1 MSIYT
6 RKLFNRG
13 GPVSSRG
20 VGITS
25 GLATPKR
32 GYVDRPGS
40 YSGDLLSES
49 SLPDVDKI
57 GQKYKSNLEMLKSLD
72 IVPER
77 KPFSRLDATAPALLN
92 LFGGLM
98 SGKSY
103 QGGLGGAFD
112 IAGQALQSST
122 PLFAEAIKA
131 KQEYDAKDP
140 DAALKQTALSLAL
153 EKDDPDFEYKVIGD
167 RLVKINLKDNTT
179 SVEQDF
185 SEEDLQKF
193 DFKVVNN
200 RLVKVDKVSGE
211 TSLEQD
217 FSEDTKKVEYTDP
230 TEVTVEVINDQ
241 GDKSQISALRTFDKT
256 SNEFTYQNA
265 ATGETLSKGTFNVV
279 RDQEKEAESKTGVQG
294 VITIGDKS
302 YDTTFIQTG
311 REFFVLDPVPTSDTF
326 GQTVPL
332 SAIDELSSYD
342 IKPSKD
348 ILSKEEQIAVVE
360 AEDNIETSNN
370 LAEPILQTFIT
381 DGNNAGI
388 KEKKYMTQKNL
399 LDSSAFGTAVEQRT
413 NFLTLLETFE
423 IDELLPDT
431 YELFANALKVQN
443 VPATETSIA
452 LAKQGVLNVATQW
465 SQQLNK
471 SEFGLIIDSGPK
483 VSLTK
488 EGQELLIQLNILDQQ
503 IKRETA
509 DIVLEGLAAGDSPT
523 QILKDAKEFQDQQY
537 DDMMNRETTTGAELG
552 RLFDIVQGYDS
563 IKGTDFFNRQEKVT
577 LDGVKGVS
585 LGELYDNGQIKFFG
599 YADPETGL
607 LEALDGKMID
617 NNLQKNKPIYAITF
631 NDEIYYRAF

>member
-40 YSGDLLSES
+40 YSGDLLAES

-77 KPFSRLDATAPALLN
+77 EPFSRLDATAPALLN

-140 DAALKQTALSLAL
+140 NAALKQTALSLAL
-153 EKDDPDFEYKVIGD
+153 EKDDPEFEYKVIND

-179 SVEQDF
+179 SVVQDF

-193 DFKVVNN
+193 DFKVVND
-200 RLVKVDKVSGE
+200 RLIKVDKVSGA

-217 FSEDTKKVEYTDP
+217 FSEDTKSNFSDP
-230 TEVTVEVINDQ
+230 TPVTVEVVDTLGN
-241 GDKSQISALRTFDKT
+241 KSQVNALRTFDSD
-256 SNEFTYQNA
+256 SNEFTFQNA
-265 ATGETLSKGTFNVV
+265 ATGDTFDKGTFNVV
-279 RDQEKEAESKTGVQG
+279 RDEKKEVEAKTGVQG
-294 VITIGDKS
+294 NITIGDKS

-311 REFFVLDPVPTSDTF
+311 REFFVLDPRPTSETF
-326 GQTVPL
+326 GKTIAL
-332 SAIDELSSYD
+332 SDIDELTSYD

-348 ILSKEEQIAVVE
+348 ILSQAEQIAVVE
-360 AEDNIETSNN
+360 AEDNIETANN
-370 LAEPILQTFIT
+370 LAEPILKKFVE
-381 DGNNAGI
+381 DGNEAGL
-388 KEKKYMTQKNL
+388 KEQKYILQKNV
-399 LDSSAFGTAVEQRT
+399 LDNSAFGTAVEQRT
-413 NFLTLLETFE
+413 NFLRLLKTFGVDET
-423 IDELLPDT
+423 IPDA
-431 YELFANALKVQN
+431 YELAESLLRVGN
-443 VPATETSIA
+443 VPATETNIA
-452 LAKQGVLNVATQW
+452 LSKQGVLNIATQW

-483 VSLTK
+483 VALTK
-488 EGQELLIQLNILDQQ
+488 EGQELLIQLNVLDQQ

-509 DIVLEGLAAGDSPT
+509 DMVLEGLAAGDSPT
-523 QILKDAKEFQDQQY
+523 QILKDAKEFQDKQY
-537 DDMMNRETTTGAELG
+537 ADMMNRETELGSELG
-552 RLFDIVQGYDS
+552 RLFDIVQGYEN
-563 IKGTDFFNRQEKVT
+563 IKGTDFFNRQEEIN
-577 LDGVKGVS
+577 LDGQKVS
-585 LGELYDNGQIKFFG
+585 LGELYDNEQIKFIG
-599 YADPETGL
+599 YADPQTGI
-607 LEALDGKMID
+607 LEALDGSKID
-617 NNLQKNKPIYAITF
+617 AGVEKNKPIYAITF
-631 NDEIYYRAF
+631 NEEIYYKAF

>member
-6 RKLFNRG
+6 RRLFNKG
-13 GPVSSRG
+13 GQVSSRG

-25 GLATPKR
+25 GLDTPKR
-32 GYVDRPGS
+32 GYVDKPGS

-49 SLPDVDKI
+49 SLPDIDKI

-77 KPFSRLDATAPALLN
+77 KPFSRLDAAAPALLN

-103 QGGLGGAFD
+103 QGGLGGALD

-153 EKDDPDFEYKVIGD
+153 EKDDPEFEYKVIND

-179 SVEQDF
+179 EVLEDF
-185 SEEDLQKF
+185 SQEDLEKF
-193 DFKVVNN
+193 DFKVVND
-200 RLVKVDKVSGE
+200 RLVKVDKVSGA
-211 TSLEQD
+211 TSIEQD

-241 GDKSQISALRTFDKT
+241 GDKSQIPALRTFDKT

-265 ATGETLSKGTFNVV
+265 ATGETLNKGTFNVV
-279 RDQEKEAESKTGVQG
+279 RDQEKEAEAKTGVQG
-294 VITIGDKS
+294 NLVIGDKS

-311 REFFVLDPVPTSDTF
+311 KEFFVLDPRPTSDTF
-326 GQTVPL
+326 GQTIPL

-342 IKPSKD
+342 IKPSQD
-348 ILSKEEQIAVVE
+348 ILSQDEQIAVVE
-360 AEDNIETSNN
+360 AEDNIETANN
-370 LAEPILQTFIT
+370 LAEPILQKYVE
-381 DGNNAGI
+381 DGNEAGI
-388 KEKKYMTQKNL
+388 KEQKYIFQKNVL
-399 LDSSAFGTAVEQRT
+399 ESSAFGTAVEQRT
-413 NFLTLLETFE
+413 NFLRFLKTFGV
-423 IDELLPDT
+423 DESIPDV
-431 YELFANALKVQN
+431 YELAENLLKVGN
-443 VPATETSIA
+443 VPATEVNIA
-452 LAKQGVLNVATQW
+452 LSKTGVLNIATQW

-483 VSLTK
+483 VALTK
-488 EGQELLIQLNILDQQ
+488 EGQELLIQLNVLDQQ

-509 DIVLEGLAAGDSPT
+509 DIVLEGLADGKAPT
-523 QILKDAKEFQDQQY
+523 EILKEAKEFQDQQY
-537 DDMMNRETTTGAELG
+537 SDMMNKETEIGAELN
-552 RLFDIVQGYDS
+552 RLFNIVQGYEN
-563 IKGTDFFNRQEKVT
+563 IKGEDFFNRQEEIQ
-577 LDGVKGVS
+577 LDGEKVS
-585 LGELYDNGQIKFFG
+585 LGELYDNDQIKFIG
-599 YADPETGL
+599 YADPQTGM
-607 LEALDGKMID
+607 LEALDGSQID
-617 NNLQKNKPIYAITF
+617 AGVEKNKPIYAITF
-631 NDEIYYRAF
+631 NDEVYYRAF

>member
-13 GPVSSRG
+13 GQVSSRG

-77 KPFSRLDATAPALLN
+77 KPFSKFEAATPALLN
-92 LFGGLM
+92 LFSGLM

-112 IAGQALQSST
+112 IAGQALGSST

-153 EKDDPDFEYKVIGD
+153 EKDDPEFEYKVIND

-179 SVEQDF
+179 SVVEDF

-200 RLVKVDKVSGE
+200 RLVKVDKVSGA

-217 FSEDTKKVEYTDP
+217 FSKDTTKSDFSDP
-230 TEVTVEVINDQ
+230 TPVTVEVVDTLGNT
-241 GDKSQISALRTFDKT
+241 SQVNALRTFDSK
-256 SNEFTYQNA
+256 SNEFTFQDA
-265 ATGETLSKGTFNVV
+265 ATGNILDKGTFNVV
-279 RDQEKEAESKTGVQG
+279 RDEKKEVEAKTGVQG
-294 VITIGDKS
+294 NIVIGDKS

-311 REFFVLDPVPTSDTF
+311 REFFVLDPRPTSETF
-326 GQTVPL
+326 GKTIAL
-332 SAIDELSSYD
+332 SDIDELTSYD

-348 ILSKEEQIAVVE
+348 ILSQAEQIAVVE
-360 AEDNIETSNN
+360 AEDNIETANN
-370 LAEPILQTFIT
+370 LAEPILKKYVE
-381 DGNNAGI
+381 DGNEAGI
-388 KEKKYMTQKNL
+388 KEQKYILQKNV
-399 LDSSAFGTAVEQRT
+399 LDSSAFGSAVEQRT
-413 NFLTLLETFE
+413 NFLRLLKTFGV
-423 IDELLPDT
+423 DESIPDV
-431 YELFANALKVQN
+431 YELAEDLLRVGN
-443 VPATETSIA
+443 VPATETNIA
-452 LAKQGVLNVATQW
+452 LSKQGVLNIATQW
-465 SQQLNK
+465 SQQLNR

-483 VSLTK
+483 VALTK
-488 EGQELLIQLNILDQQ
+488 EGQELLIQLNVLDQQ

-509 DIVLEGLAAGDSPT
+509 DIVLEGLAENKSPT
-523 QILKDAKEFQDQQY
+523 EILKEAKEFQDQQY
-537 DDMMNRETTTGAELG
+537 LNMMNRKTELGSELG
-552 RLFDIVQGYDS
+552 RLFDIVQGYENL
-563 IKGTDFFNRQEKVT
+563 KGTDFFNRQEEIQ
-577 LDGVKGVS
+577 LDGEKVS
-585 LGELYDNGQIKFFG
+585 LGELYDNDQIKFIG
-599 YADPETGL
+599 YADPKTGL
-607 LEALDGKMID
+607 LEALDGKTID
-617 NNLQKNKPIYAITF
+617 TGVEKNKPVYAITF
-631 NDEIYYRAF
+631 NEEIYYRAF